1 MIPQEDECLVQATL
15 KPIRIIAKVDKIW
28 ILDPDPNVVIHGGA
42 EKTINCELE

>member
-1 MIPQEDECLVQATL
+1 MPRGLE
-15 KPIRIIAKVDKIW
+15 IIYGSQLGEFGVAKVDKIW